1 MHENTHKHQ
10 WNTIHDNIR
19 VKQHNPSPNKQKFT
33 KPQKSENLGLKM
45 HAMNENA

>member
-1 MHENTHKHQ
+1 MKILININEIQYMTILELSNTTQ
-10 WNTIHDNIR
+10 
-19 VKQHNPSPNKQKFT
+19 SPNKQKFT